1 MQQMKE
7 SSNHSAEQ
15 NTQKSNYN
23 ERNPNDQYTQKE
35 TLKGTFVTTTSKNED
50 TLINV
55 GVNGDEAHLITSAT
69 QSTEAT
75 QL

>member
-7 SSNHSAEQ
+7 SSNHSIEQ
-15 NTQKSNYN
+15 NTQEPNYN

-35 TLKGTFVTTTSKNED
+35 TLKETFVTTTSKNED

-55 GVNGDEAHLITSAT
+55 GANGDEAHLITSAA

>member
-7 SSNHSAEQ
+7 SSNQSAEQ
-15 NTQKSNYN
+15 YTQNSNYN
-23 ERNPNDQYTQKE
+23 ERNTNDQNTQKE
-35 TLKGTFVTTTSKNED
+35 ILKGTFVSTTSKNED

-55 GVNGDEAHLITSAT
+55 GVNGDEAHLIASSA